1 MEADLTIAQHGEF
14 NLLDAIIELSETS
27 RNVVIGPGDDAAVL
41 QVQHE
46 NVLVSTDALGEGEH
60 FRRDWSTAA
69 QIGRKAAAVNLS
81 DIGAMGGVAD
91 ARAAGSAAP
100 GDAPVSWLG

>member
-1 MEADLTIAQHGEF
+1 MESDLTIAQHEEF
-14 NLLDAIIELSETS
+14 SRLDAFIERRETS
-27 RNVVIGPGDDAAVL
+27 GNVVFGPRDDAAVL
-41 QVQHE
+41 HVQHD
-46 NVLVSTDALGEGEH
+46 NVLVSTDVLVEGEH

-91 ARAAGSAAP
+91 ALTVGFAAP
-100 GDAPVSWLG
+100 GNEIGRAHV